1 MWYSIRLRLLLMM
14 IFILLLA
21 VSVMALLAS
30 QATSRQ
36 FSRYVEEDESLRLER
51 FVDVLSNYYDEQFSW
66 QDVDSVIEQMAS
78 ITGTEVALVDSNG
91 HIIASSSDTIAGQE
105 LDTAEMA
112 MVKSRIWVLSEDEM
126 FTLVNEGVLPSDRT
140 YGLVGAVY
148 VKKNPEADPPSFIG
162 SVNRSLLVAVLVTG
176 GGAMMIA
183 FAVSQRILGPVE
195 ALTAAARSMT
205 YGNLSRRVSEHS
217 KDEIGE
223 LARAFNAM
231 AAGLQHLEDLRRNM
245 VNDIAHEL
253 RTPLSNIRGYI
264 EAIQDEVADPTPEII
279 NSIHEEVM
287 MLNHLIDDLQELSLA
302 EAGQLRLM
310 KQPLDLCPLL
320 TRTVD
325 VLKTQ
330 VRDKHLDV
338 QLNIASG
345 LPGVHADPERV
356 QQILRNLLNNAVT
369 HVPEY
374 GKIILSARPA
384 GKEVELSVH
393 DTGVGMTPEQ
403 LQNIFERF
411 YRADPSR
418 TRATGGAGLGL
429 AIVKQLVEAHG
440 GRVWAESIPGQ
451 ETTFTF
457 TLPALPAI

>member
-1 MWYSIRLRLLLMM
+1 MWYSIRFRLLLMM

-36 FSRYVEEDESLRLER
+36 FNRYVEEDEAMRLER
-51 FVDVLSNYYDEQFSW
+51 FVEVLSNYYDEQFSW
-66 QDVDSVIEQMAS
+66 HDVDSLIDQMAS
-78 ITGTEVALVDSNG
+78 VTGTEVALVDSNG
-91 HIIASSSDTIAGQE
+91 RIIASSSDYITGQE

-126 FTLVNEGVLPSDRT
+126 FTLVNEGVLPSGRS

-148 VKKNPEADPPSFIG
+148 VTRAPEADPPSFIG
-162 SVNRSLLVAVLVTG
+162 SVNRSLLIAVLITSG
-176 GGAMMIA
+176 GTIMIA
-183 FAVSQRILGPVE
+183 FALSQRILGPIE

-205 YGNLSRRVSEHS
+205 HGNLSRRVSEHS

-231 AAGLQHLEDLRRNM
+231 AAGLQHLEELRRNM
-245 VNDIAHEL
+245 VNDVAHEL

-264 EAIQDEVADPTPEII
+264 EAIQDEIADPTPEII

-287 MLNHLIDDLQELSLA
+287 LLSHLVDDLQELALA
-302 EAGQLRLM
+302 DAGQLRLM
-310 KQPLDLCPLL
+310 KQPLELCPLL
-320 TRTVD
+320 TRTIE

-330 VRDKHLDV
+330 MRDKHLEVD
-338 QLNIASG
+338 LELAPD
-345 LPGVHADPERV
+345 LPKVHADPERV
-356 QQILRNLLNNAVT
+356 QQILRNLLNNAIT
-369 HVPEY
+369 HVPDN
-374 GKIILSARPA
+374 GRIILSARTA
-384 GKEVELSVH
+384 GKEVELRVY
-393 DTGVGMTPEQ
+393 DTGIGMTPDQ

-411 YRADPSR
+411 YRVDPSR

-440 GRVWAESIPGQ
+440 GRVWAESIPGK
-451 ETTFTF
+451 ETAFTF
-457 TLPALPAI
+457 TLPVIP